1 MPNKRKDLQSIALAI
16 GKIKNPN
23 FLIERGE
30 IEKTTMP
37 MEKIKPKPVQSINTP
52 SSPRKIKKAPY
63 IEPTVA
69 QNKKAFEFEKRARKN
84 APTFNEVTTKAR
96 LGVNKGA
103 QKVKS
108 TTKVQIADKARDIF
122 AINTEVE
129 RDYADPTRVNLGDGS
144 KLGDKK
150 TIRKLDYDGT
160 VLKTKTKQVVSK
172 KPRVSGS
179 EATGYISI
187 NKRKKS
193 KFADEG
199 VEGFS
204 NKKTR
209 YRATRDPKK
218 VMKGAKVL
226 GGMFGAM
233 KLIQGPLGGDI
244 LKPFR

>member
-23 FLIERGE
+23 FLMERGE

-150 TIRKLDYDGT
+150 TIRKLDYDGK

-172 KPRVSGS
+172 KPDGNVV
-179 EATGYISI
+179 TGYVSI
-187 NKRKKS
+187 NKS
-193 KFADEG
+193 KRSRFADEG
-199 VEGFS
+199 IEGFS
-204 NKKTR
+204 NKKTK
-209 YRATRDPKK
+209 YRATRDREK
-218 VMKGAKVL
+218 VKGAIKGIGLVGLNFGGLIAL
-226 GGMFGAM
+226 GKRHNKKKGY
-233 KLIQGPLGGDI
+233 I
-244 LKPFR
+244 